1 VEITMYLR
9 ACAALL
15 LAGWLCGCAVSRPG
29 HNYSRFDTYS
39 PWTVDE
45 ARVLEVTA
53 AAIEGT
59 SSELGTFGGGA
70 VGATAGRTI
79 GEGTGAS
86 VAGAA
91 GALAGAV
98 VGTSIERAVTTKKA
112 WEIMLAV
119 ENSKETLVI
128 VQPAEQVFELG
139 EKVRLYR
146 RSDGAA
152 RIVKL

>member
-1 VEITMYLR
+1 MYLR
-9 ACAALL
+9 ACASLL
-15 LAGWLCGCAVSRPG
+15 VVGLLCGCVAPRPG

-45 ARVLEVTA
+45 ARVLEVVEAT
-53 AAIEGT
+53 IEGT
-59 SSELGTFGGGA
+59 SSEVGTFGGGA
-70 VGATAGRTI
+70 VGATTGRTI
-79 GEGTGAS
+79 GAGTGAS

-91 GALAGAV
+91 GAVAGAV

-112 WEIMLAV
+112 WEIMLAI

-128 VQPAEQVFELG
+128 VQPAEQVFEPG
-139 EKVRLYR
+139 EKVKLYR

-152 RIVKL
+152 RVAKL